1 MNRPLTLRVILAM
14 LACISGLQAT
24 AREQGLPFMRNYT
37 FEEMGNAYHGLLLN
51 SDPMGRIWTIQEGTF
66 LSFDNQNWTSLL
78 GAESAEQNFA
88 NAISTPDGKFFFGA
102 AGNWGKFD
110 FGADGRILTE
120 SLRHANAPAWT
131 SNTNFSYIET
141 TSGGVAFAGGSGM
154 VYHDLNTGQN
164 HYFLVPDTLLIFC
177 LQDEIY
183 LSSYQTGISRLDRTR
198 MELLPLFPEPTPET
212 TFEEFAYLDDDM
224 ILAVTNAYQL
234 VHFDGIDITVQ
245 ETEIDPVLNFGV
257 SAMLELD
264 EQHIAVAL
272 SSRGLFILDPSY
284 KVLAHYNEATFR
296 NIEDLLCNEPGLV
309 WISSGAGVSKLVY
322 DYPVSLFDHRADL
335 VLLWPSVIKHQG
347 KTLVVSSGDLYQ
359 PVEDQGEL
367 TQFEP
372 MNLNIEGG
380 VWVAQSTEHGL
391 LLGNGLGLTF
401 RSHDGRNHTVLTG
414 FNVNRICPLDT
425 EGSKFLVFGET
436 RLAAIRWNGQAWEE
450 FVQRRDG
457 IGFPSVVHSYAP
469 NSVWIELGLNRVGH
483 VSIDDG
489 TIQST
494 IHDDWDVDVPA
505 WINIGYA
512 RGVTVMTGKGEH
524 FRYYDEQQRAF
535 IQRPD
540 LDAIFARS
548 PHAVLRVRESNNGI
562 IWASHSQGIFKIIPQ
577 PDGGATY
584 DTASLRMLG
593 LNFPICELHG
603 DEIWIRGKNV
613 LYRID
618 TLDPGVPL
626 RTPKPT
632 LTGILDSRNNRY
644 LYNALEDGLP
654 EEMVVPYAANSL
666 EFKFFPGTYSLLRTP
681 QYQYRLEG
689 YSDSWSQPSYNPSI
703 SLTSLHEGDYRLH
716 IRVLYGNEV
725 VGKRTQF
732 AFTILPPIY
741 RTWWAY
747 LCYALFSTVLL
758 TAGVS
763 RYTSRFKRHNKELER
778 LVEERTHEI
787 EVANHNLQEA
797 IKQAEAASE
806 AKGQFLA
813 NMSHE
818 IRTPMNGVMGMCSM
832 LADTPLDRE
841 QQNYLS
847 TLRVSSE
854 TLLTII
860 NDILDFSKIEAG
872 KMTFDPVVFDLRQ
885 IVDDVLDLVAPLL
898 DEKTVEVTQSIPV
911 SLGILRIGDPT
922 KIRQILLNLVSN
934 AVKFTPEG
942 RIEIR
947 VSESTHSSFI
957 EFSVRD
963 TGIGIPQEIAD
974 KLFTP
979 FSQGDESTSRRFGGT
994 GLGLSICRMLT
1005 EQMGG
1010 SIWVESAVGEGSCFH
1025 FELPLSEADTAP
1037 PATSPY
1043 LAPKSRTN
1051 VVVHGRHASLNGML
1065 LEMLNAV
1072 GIPCELIADP
1082 DAILT
1087 QIPENPDSHWVC
1099 IFDLDHAPIS
1109 SERLHLL
1116 NSQLS
1121 SRKLVTRILLTQRAS
1136 DAQIEDIH
1144 DSEHAL
1150 ILHKPLRRYQ
1160 LLDALKTLGTRQ
1172 GSESSQ
1178 TRHQPSDR
1186 IEGSDS
1192 VRVLL
1197 VEDNQINQKV
1207 ATLLL
1212 RRLGFEV
1219 DIAGNGVEA
1228 IRSAQRRHYPIILMD
1243 VQMPEMDGIQATRE
1257 ILGESKSDNRPL
1269 ILAMSAGVSHE
1280 RRSQCL
1286 DAGMSAFVAKPV
1298 QLEELRKHLVNAMA
1312 TLRKSRS

>member
-1 MNRPLTLRVILAM
+1 M
-14 LACISGLQAT
+14 LVCLSEIACN

-51 SDPMGRIWTIQEGTF
+51 SDPLGRIWTVQEGTF
-66 LSFDNQNWTSLL
+66 LSFDNQNWTSLIDS
-78 GAESAEQNFA
+78 ESIEQNFA
-88 NAISTPDGKFFFGA
+88 NAISTPDGRYYYGA
-102 AGNWGKFD
+102 AGNWGSFR
-110 FGADGRILTE
+110 FGTDGLITTQ
-120 SLRHANAPAWT
+120 SLRDTGAPAWT
-131 SNTNFSYIET
+131 SNTNFSFIET
-141 TSGGVAFAGGSGM
+141 TSDGIAYAGGSGM
-154 VYHDLNTGQN
+154 IYHDLKSGQN
-164 HYFLVPDTLLIFC
+164 HYFQVPETLLIFC
-177 LQDEIY
+177 LNDEIY
-183 LSSYQTGISRLDRTR
+183 LSSYRIGIAHLDRDQ
-198 MELLPLFPEPTPET
+198 MKLIPLFPEPTEET
-212 TFEEFAYLDDDM
+212 TFEEFAYLDDDT

-234 VHFDGIDITVQ
+234 VHFDGINIKVK
-245 ETEIDPVLNFGV
+245 ESGIDSMLHLGV
-257 SAMLELD
+257 SAMLKLD
-264 EQHIAVAL
+264 EQHIAIAL
-272 SSRGLFILDPSY
+272 SSRGLFLLDPSY
-284 KVLAHYNEATFR
+284 QIRAHFSEATFR
-296 NIEDLLCNEPGLV
+296 NIEDMVSNEPGIV

-335 VLLWPSVIKHQG
+335 VLLWPSVIKHRGQ
-347 KTLVVSSGDLYQ
+347 TLVVSSGNLYR
-359 PVEDQGEL
+359 PVDVGKGQL
-367 TQFEP
+367 TRFEP
-372 MNLNIEGG
+372 MELNIERG
-380 VWVAQSTEHGL
+380 VWVAYSTEHGL
-391 LLGNGLGLTF
+391 LLGNGDGVFF
-401 RSHDGRNHTVLTG
+401 RSEDKQIQTVLTG
-414 FNVNRICPLDT
+414 FNVNRICPLNSDGT
-425 EGSKFLVFGET
+425 QYLVIGET
-436 RLAAIRWNGQAWEE
+436 RMAAIRWNGQAWEE
-450 FVQRRDG
+450 FVERVDG

-469 NSVWIELGLNRVGH
+469 NSVWIELGLNRVAQ
-483 VSIDDG
+483 VRIVDDAIQ
-489 TIQST
+489 TIFF
-494 IHDDWDVDVPA
+494 DDWDAESPA
-505 WINIGYA
+505 WINVGHL
-512 RGVTVMTGKGEH
+512 GNTTVMTGKGLQ
-524 FRYYDEQQRAF
+524 FRYYDEQLQAF
-535 IQRPD
+535 VERPD
-540 LDAIFARS
+540 LDAMFLQS
-548 PHAVLRVRESNNGI
+548 PHPVLRVRESDNGI
-562 IWASHSQGIFKIIPQ
+562 LWASHSQGIFKIIVE
-577 PDGGATY
+577 PDGSASY

-593 LNFPICELHG
+593 LNYPICELHG

-618 TLDPGVPL
+618 TRDSGVPL
-626 RTPKPT
+626 QTPKPI

-666 EFKFFPGTYSLLRTP
+666 EFKFFPGTYSLLRNP

-716 IRVLYGNEV
+716 IRVIYGNEV

-732 AFTILPPIY
+732 AFTILPPLY

-747 LCYALFSTVLL
+747 LCYALFGTALL
-758 TAGVS
+758 TAGIS
-763 RYTSRFKRHNKELER
+763 RYTGRFKRHNRELER
-778 LVEERTHEI
+778 LVEERTREI

-872 KMTFDPVVFDLRQ
+872 KMTFDPVAFDLRQ

-898 DEKTVEVTQSIPV
+898 DEKTVEVTQSIPASFSTRRV
-911 SLGILRIGDPT
+911 GDPT

-934 AVKFTPEG
+934 AVKFTSEG
-942 RIEIR
+942 RIEIL
-947 VSESTHSSFI
+947 VSERPHSSFI

-963 TGIGIPQEIAD
+963 TGIGIPQNIAA
-974 KLFTP
+974 KLFNP

-1010 SIWVESAVGEGSCFH
+1010 NIWVESAVGEGSCFH
-1025 FELPLSEADTAP
+1025 FELPLPEADAALP
-1037 PATSPY
+1037 ETSPY
-1043 LAPKSRTN
+1043 HATQIRTN
-1051 VVVHGRHASLNGML
+1051 VVIHGRHATLNGML
-1065 LEMLNAV
+1065 LEMLNAA

-1082 DAILT
+1082 DAILDK
-1087 QIPENPDSHWVC
+1087 IPENPDSPWVC
-1099 IFDLDHAPIS
+1099 IFDLDHPPVS
-1109 SERLHLL
+1109 PKRLRLL

-1121 SRKLVTRILLTQRAS
+1121 SRKQVTRILLTQRAS
-1136 DAQIEDIH
+1136 DAQIEDMH
-1144 DSEHAL
+1144 ESEHAL

-1160 LLDALKTLGTRQ
+1160 LLDALKTLGKRQ
-1172 GSESSQ
+1172 GAESSPE
-1178 TRHQPSDR
+1178 RHHSSDP

-1212 RRLGFEV
+1212 KRLGFEV

-1228 IRSAQRRHYPIILMD
+1228 IRSVRRRHYPIILMD

-1257 ILGESKSDNRPL
+1257 ILSESKSSFPPL

-1280 RRSQCL
+1280 RRSQCIE
-1286 DAGMSAFVAKPV
+1286 AGMSGFVAKPV
-1298 QLEELRKHLVNAMA
+1298 QLEELRKHLSSAMT
-1312 TLRKSRS
+1312 TLRNSKS